1 MIIPPF
7 KKGIPI
13 NKVNLVC
20 HIPKV
25 QVDTVYGRVLHF
37 KPRSPDILATLTK
50 MKKLKFCV
58 SAQNVALFYITFSD
72 KSSPNQGY

>member
-25 QVDTVYGRVLHF
+25 QVDTVFECTVESCTSNPAVQISRL
-37 KPRSPDILATLTK
+37 P
-50 MKKLKFCV
+50 
-58 SAQNVALFYITFSD
+58 
-72 KSSPNQGY
+72 